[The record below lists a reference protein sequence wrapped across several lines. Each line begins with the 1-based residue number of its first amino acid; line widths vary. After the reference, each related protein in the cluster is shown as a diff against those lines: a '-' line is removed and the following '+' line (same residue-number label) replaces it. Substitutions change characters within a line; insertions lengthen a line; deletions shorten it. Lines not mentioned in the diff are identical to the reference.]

1 MGLNILN
8 KRVKNSR
15 LSALAE
21 NLSGSMKYIYGTI
34 LALILT
40 ICLFCSH
47 MDYSY
52 KKTMEHTN
60 WQYLSVGVL
69 VIVALFWGIAVVDN
83 LFARKRGKDQNNAQ
97 SGGVTQKKPA
107 KFYSRTGFWMLLV
120 NLLFFAGLVFC
131 SYHYYFKTG
140 WDAQTVEGTA
150 NLIAMG
156 KYEEAQNRYF
166 SFYPNNVFLTFL
178 FSVVI
183 KLGYAVGVSNY
194 YFVIIVFQCLLFGA
208 AGYLVYC
215 CAEKLLNSTWA
226 VGVWA
231 LYALFVGMSPWVV
244 IPYSDATGVFFPI
257 LIFYIYLCIRSGRY
271 IRCNLVLLTLVSYVG
286 YRIKPQIL
294 IMLIGIGIVEILEFV
309 KSDAC
314 VRKIWQRRLLWP
326 VLGILLGM
334 GVVTAGVKAT
344 RLQIDE
350 ELVFSI
356 PHYLMMGLNEEF
368 NGVINLEDQD
378 FSMSYATVEERTRA
392 NLQVATERVREM
404 GVPGLLKLWTRKTLT
419 NFSDGTFAWW
429 EEGEFYSQEMYE
441 GNYYLRSLLSRF
453 YYRHGGGF
461 EGFVNYMQAL
471 WMGILFLATM
481 ASLKGK
487 HHGAE
492 NALMLSIV
500 GLFLFETVFEARAR
514 YLFIYAPV
522 FVLLAGLGAHRI
534 WSSMGKRLRKTS
546 GNGILQHMETDECK
560 K

>member
-1 MGLNILN
+1 MGLRILT
-8 KRVKNSR
+8 KRVNNGR
-15 LSALAE
+15 FSALAE
-21 NLSGSMKYIYGTI
+21 NLSGSIKYIYGTI

-52 KKTMEHTN
+52 KKTMEYTN
-60 WQYLSVGVL
+60 WQYLTVGVF
-69 VIVALFWGIAVVDN
+69 VIVALFWGIAIVDH
-83 LFARKRGKDQNNAQ
+83 LLARRREMHLNDAR
-97 SGGVTQKKPA
+97 SAAAIQKKA
-107 KFYSRTGFWMLLV
+107 ETFYNRTGFWMLLV
-120 NLLFFAGLVFC
+120 NALFFAGLVFC

-150 NLIAMG
+150 NLIAIG
-156 KYEEAQNRYF
+156 NYEEAQSRYF

-183 KLGYAVGVSNY
+183 KLGYAVGVTNY
-194 YFVIIVFQCLLFGA
+194 YFVTIVFQCLLFAGT
-208 AGYLVYC
+208 GYLLYC
-215 CAEKLLNSTWA
+215 CAEKLLNSIWA

-294 IMLIGIGIVEILEFV
+294 IMLIGIGIVAILEFV

-326 VLGILLGM
+326 ALGILLGL
-334 GVVTAGVKAT
+334 GIVTAGVKST
-344 RLQIDE
+344 RLRINE

-378 FSMSYATVEERTRA
+378 FSMSYPTTEERTRA
-392 NLQVATERVREM
+392 NLQVASERVRQM
-404 GVPGLLKLWTRKTLT
+404 GLPGLIRLWTRKTLT

-441 GNYYLRSLLSRF
+441 GNYYLRSLLSGF
-453 YYRHGGGF
+453 YYKHGEGF

-471 WMGILFLATM
+471 WMGILFLAAV
-481 ASLKGK
+481 ASLKRK
-487 HHGAE
+487 HCEAE
-492 NALMLSIV
+492 KVLMLSVV
-500 GLFLFETVFEARAR
+500 GLFLFETIFEARAR

-522 FVLLAGLGAHRI
+522 FVLLAGLGARRI
-534 WSSMGKRLRKTS
+534 WSCVGKRLYKAS
-546 GNGILQHMETDECK
+546 GNGV
-560 K
+560 

>member
-1 MGLNILN
+1 MGLKILN
-8 KRVKNSR
+8 KRVNSGR

-21 NLSGSMKYIYGTI
+21 HLSGSIKYIYGTI

-52 KKTMEHTN
+52 KKTMEYTN
-60 WQYLSVGVL
+60 WQYLPVGVL
-69 VIVALFWGIAVVDN
+69 VIFVLFLGIAVVEN
-83 LFARKRGKDQNNAQ
+83 ILARRKNKQLSLARSEGGIRKQ
-97 SGGVTQKKPA
+97 SE
-107 KFYSRTGFWMLLV
+107 KFYGRTGFWMLLV

-150 NLIAMG
+150 NLIALG
-156 KYEEAQNRYF
+156 NYEEAQNRYF

-183 KLGYAVGVSNY
+183 KLGYAVGVTNY
-194 YFVIIVFQCLLFGA
+194 YFVTIVFQCLLFAA

-215 CAEKLLNSTWA
+215 CAEKLMNPVWA
-226 VGVWA
+226 VGVWV
-231 LYALFVGMSPWVV
+231 LYVMFVGMSPWVV

-257 LIFYIYLCIRSGRY
+257 LIFYIYLCIKNGRH

-294 IMLIGIGIVEILEFV
+294 IMLIGIGIVTVLEFV
-309 KSDAC
+309 KSDDC
-314 VRKIWQRRLLWP
+314 VRKIWRRRLLWP
-326 VLGILLGM
+326 VLGILLGL

-378 FSMSYATVEERTRA
+378 FSMSYSTVEERTRA
-392 NLQVATERVREM
+392 NLQVASERIRQM
-404 GVPGLLKLWTRKTLT
+404 GLPGLVKLWTRKTLT

-441 GNYYLRSLLSRF
+441 GNYHLRSLLSRF
-453 YYRHGGGF
+453 YYQHGAGF

-471 WMGILFLATM
+471 WMGILLLAAV
-481 ASLKGK
+481 ASLKRK
-487 HHGAE
+487 HGVAD
-492 NALMLSIV
+492 NILMLSVV

-522 FVLLAGLGAHRI
+522 FVLLAGLGAYRI
-534 WSSMGKRLRKTS
+534 WSSVGKKFHNAS
-546 GNGILQHMETDECK
+546 GNEDLATYGNG
-560 K
+560 